1 MNIKDFDKDFY
12 IKDHPWNDP
21 FECKCKLCLEWW
33 DEIRQE
39 PDEDDELWAEWEI
52 EHADELKSIDE
63 LETKG
68 HSPHCACRIV
78 WGDGECTC
86 SMEKI
91 A

>member
-1 MNIKDFDKDFY
+1 MMRRIWKKCEE
-12 IKDHPWNDP
+12 P
-21 FECKCKLCLEWW
+21 FKPVYKNPEKYCGNCS
-33 DEIRQE
+33 
-39 PDEDDELWAEWEI
+39 DELWAEWEI
-52 EHADELKSIDE
+52 EHADELKSVDE

-68 HSPHCACRIV
+68 HSPHCACRII